1 MFLHQLYLRD
11 EERVAVGTINSSST
25 LLKFAI
31 YFWGFLS
38 AWVICNSCC
47 RFVLL
52 LNMCSADFL
61 ANESFKNICKICAEL
76 HCWGFLKPQNNA
88 AQFRTMHGRG
98 SLLAARV
105 AHSSSS
111 YFLIFLEITQK
122 HFGHQTQKNL
132 KKTQNNI
139 KTFLMSVIMSHHV
152 MQYYICPWWDATWQD
167 VMQCNVSK
175 NVNNPL
181 LGIRYLLSIPIAGVW
196 TEFIEADGSS
206 ANAKLSV
213 VFANQHTSQFT
224 ASPNYFWIVWLV
236 YEYVTMLNKSSCGVW
251 LCD

>member
-1 MFLHQLYLRD
+1 MKSQRHSWISAFSFHQLQNICHSHPTLGKVTPASLKNKDKLMFLHQLYLRD

-88 AQFRTMHGRG
+88 AQFRTMRGRG

-132 KKTQNNI
+132 KKNPKQHKNI
-139 KTFLMSVIMSHHV
+139 SDVCHHV
-152 MQYYICPWWDATWQD
+152 TSRYAILYLP
-167 VMQCNVSK
+167 VMRCNMT
-175 NVNNPL
+175 
-181 LGIRYLLSIPIAGVW
+181 GC
-196 TEFIEADGSS
+196 
-206 ANAKLSV
+206 NA
-213 VFANQHTSQFT
+213 
-224 ASPNYFWIVWLV
+224 
-236 YEYVTMLNKSSCGVW
+236 M
-251 LCD
+251 